1 MGLVDKGDEYVNQAM
16 DTTTK
21 CTHIAET
28 LYCPATS
35 RAASTSHFRK
45 LTPVCCLDN
54 ASKTGAIMWHGPHLR
69 ETHQGT
75 GWYPHSGLRRTR
87 LRGSR

>member
-1 MGLVDKGDEYVNQAM
+1 MGLMYKGDKFVNWSVEL
-16 DTTTK
+16 TTR

-35 RAASTSHFRK
+35 RAASTSHFKK
-45 LTPVCCLDN
+45 LTLAYCLDN
-54 ASKTGAIMWHGPHLR
+54 ASKTGAIMWHGPHLCG
-69 ETHQGT
+69 THQGT
-75 GWYPHSGLRRTR
+75 GWYPQLGLGRTR